1 MTRGRKREGLLMWLE
16 YKRSVIVCRL
26 KRVFLLTV
34 LIVGVPVHVLHGD
47 ASFFSEIRNFHH

>member
-34 LIVGVPVHVLHGD
+34 LIVGVPVHVSHGD
-47 ASFFSEIRNFHH
+47 AQDP